1 MQQRDPNRHGFSP
14 FQMYLADGVQQPD
27 GSWARTGEYITV
39 VGKDSAVLGLLQ
51 AVEERM
57 KSEGNHYTMVKFNG
71 RSNVEYAKALN
82 SLYRFEK
89 KAKSVVKRQ
98 FRSST

>member
-1 MQQRDPNRHGFSP
+1 MC
-14 FQMYLADGVQQPD
+14 LADGVQQTD

-39 VGKDSAVLGLLQ
+39 VGKDSAVLGLPQ
-51 AVEERM
+51 VVEERM
-57 KSEGNHYTMVKFNG
+57 EAEGNHSTMVKFNS
-71 RSNVEYAKALN
+71 RNNADYVKALN

-89 KAKSVVKRQ
+89 EAQSVVKRQ